1 MYVAAF
7 APDAGQSSA
16 QQGEG
21 FPVGPGLARLQ
32 ERDGYLTLPADAI
45 AQDFAPDVMKK
56 SATLLY
62 STQVPLKAS
71 ALGDVVSVAAW
82 RSKPSWYVLSRDDRM
97 LSPQLQAAT
106 ARRIGAQLQSIGS
119 SHVSLLSHPAQVA
132 DSILEAAGVKPAE
145 LPLAEQGL
153 SDDRA
158 ACVRAAVADG
168 TAGWGC
174 AVDGLA
180 QPGADAQPAQA
191 VPAAGFDGGGPWHNS
206 PPLTLEQLRGQV
218 VLVEFWTYTCSN
230 CLNVAPYVHQWHAR
244 YAPQGLRV
252 IGVHTPEFAYEG
264 LPGNVRRA
272 ITRLDITWP
281 VVQDNQYRIWN
292 TWGNR
297 FWPALYLLDR
307 QGRVVYRHYGEGD
320 YARTETEIQRLLASP

>member
-1 MYVAAF
+1 MTQAPNPTVVLVHGAWADASSWRAVIARLLRARLNVVSVQNPTTSLADDVAATRRTLQAIDGPVVLVGHSWGGTVITEAGNDPKVQALVYVAAF

-21 FPVGPGLARLQ
+21 FPVGPGLAQLQ

-56 SATLLY
+56 SAALLY

-71 ALGDVVSVAAW
+71 ALGEVVNVAAW

-145 LPLAEQGL
+145 LPLAEQG
-153 SDDRA
+153 
-158 ACVRAAVADG
+158 G
-168 TAGWGC
+168 
-174 AVDGLA
+174 
-180 QPGADAQPAQA
+180 
-191 VPAAGFDGGGPWHNS
+191 
-206 PPLTLEQLRGQV
+206 
-218 VLVEFWTYTCSN
+218 
-230 CLNVAPYVHQWHAR
+230 
-244 YAPQGLRV
+244 
-252 IGVHTPEFAYEG
+252 
-264 LPGNVRRA
+264 
-272 ITRLDITWP
+272 
-281 VVQDNQYRIWN
+281 
-292 TWGNR
+292 
-297 FWPALYLLDR
+297 
-307 QGRVVYRHYGEGD
+307 
-320 YARTETEIQRLLASP
+320 

>member
-1 MYVAAF
+1 MIRISSLAAALALAGAAAPAFATQADTAAPPTVILVHGAFADGSSWSKVDQHPRMTGTLPAVAVQNPLTSLADDVAATRRAIAAAPGKVVLVGHSWGGTVITEAGNDPKVQALVYVAAF

-56 SATLLY
+56 SAALLY

-71 ALGDVVSVAAW
+71 ALGEVVNMAAW

-106 ARRIGAQLQSIGS
+106 ARRIGAQLQPIGS

-145 LPLAEQGL
+145 LPLAEQG
-153 SDDRA
+153 
-158 ACVRAAVADG
+158 G
-168 TAGWGC
+168 
-174 AVDGLA
+174 
-180 QPGADAQPAQA
+180 
-191 VPAAGFDGGGPWHNS
+191 
-206 PPLTLEQLRGQV
+206 
-218 VLVEFWTYTCSN
+218 
-230 CLNVAPYVHQWHAR
+230 
-244 YAPQGLRV
+244 
-252 IGVHTPEFAYEG
+252 
-264 LPGNVRRA
+264 
-272 ITRLDITWP
+272 
-281 VVQDNQYRIWN
+281 
-292 TWGNR
+292 
-297 FWPALYLLDR
+297 
-307 QGRVVYRHYGEGD
+307 
-320 YARTETEIQRLLASP
+320 

>member
-1 MYVAAF
+1 MIRTSLLAAALALAGAAAPAFASQVDTAAPPTVILVHGAFADGSSWSKVISTLHDWKLPAVAVQNPLTSLADDVAATRRAIAAAPGKVVLVGHSWGGTVITEAGNDPKVQALVYVAAF

-56 SATLLY
+56 SAALLY

-71 ALGDVVSVAAW
+71 ALGEVVNIAAW

-106 ARRIGAQLQSIGS
+106 AKRIGAQLQSIGS

-145 LPLAEQGL
+145 LPLAEQG
-153 SDDRA
+153 
-158 ACVRAAVADG
+158 G
-168 TAGWGC
+168 
-174 AVDGLA
+174 
-180 QPGADAQPAQA
+180 
-191 VPAAGFDGGGPWHNS
+191 
-206 PPLTLEQLRGQV
+206 
-218 VLVEFWTYTCSN
+218 
-230 CLNVAPYVHQWHAR
+230 
-244 YAPQGLRV
+244 
-252 IGVHTPEFAYEG
+252 
-264 LPGNVRRA
+264 
-272 ITRLDITWP
+272 
-281 VVQDNQYRIWN
+281 
-292 TWGNR
+292 
-297 FWPALYLLDR
+297 
-307 QGRVVYRHYGEGD
+307 
-320 YARTETEIQRLLASP
+320 